1 MAYVKHTAIHTTPK
15 AHLKYILNPE
25 KNEKMKYVT
34 GICCGDDLE
43 TAYDNFKGIFEKYN
57 DENFD
62 NCEISKNGGK
72 KHIRIHSYTQSF
84 DSGVSAEEAHRIGVE
99 WAKKVFGEN
108 RPIIVSTHSNTDHC
122 HNHIAVCPYDLDGI
136 RWHSNYKTLQFVRK
150 RSDEICLEHNL
161 DIIRNPRKKSTISY
175 KEHDASK
182 KGYSWKVKMADTIDR
197 LIHSDDVTDIYSLIE
212 KMKECGYTFTNESR
226 MIAKPKGVKYGCCIS
241 KLGFGYSYQML
252 IQRINNKQNE
262 FVGRKISAFIGFQ
275 VEIAVGLRERQ
286 FDIYRSQSVHM
297 PTYAEVKKSFE
308 VLNFIHSNHIHSLD
322 DMKSCLSAAN
332 CKEDFAM
339 HRYFSLANKKEQLKT
354 LEYLGDEYA
363 CLLKTENRDK
373 AQQKRLEKLH
383 WQLMISGGIGGWDT
397 HMENWLPKL
406 KDKLRNDLKQLDR
419 LAEEMGRA
427 SKERANAEMSLAYL
441 EDFLKSDYDRIRE
454 QEQLRIQIE
463 NYHNGLEPQEDGTYK
478 AAPKPTAERN
488 AEIAYMDMRE
498 EHRRR
503 AEEQRRMFE
512 QQKEREYQKIYNGYS
527 R

>member
-15 AHLKYILNPE
+15 AHLKYILNPD
-25 KNEKMKYVT
+25 KNEEMKYVT

-43 TAYDNFKGIFEKYN
+43 TAYDNFKEIFEKYN
-57 DENFD
+57 TEKFD
-62 NCEISKNGGK
+62 DCELSKKSGK
-72 KHIRIHSYTQSF
+72 RHIRIHSYTQSF
-84 DSGVSAEEAHRIGVE
+84 DSSVSPEEAHRIGVE
-99 WAKKVFGEN
+99 WAKKVFGTN
-108 RPIIVSTHSNTDHC
+108 RPIIVSTHVNTNC
-122 HNHIAVCPYDLDGI
+122 VHNHIAVCPYDLDGI

-175 KEHDASK
+175 KEHDARK

-241 KLGFGYSYQML
+241 KLGYGYSYQML
-252 IQRINNKQNE
+252 MQRINNKQNE
-262 FVGRKISAFIGFQ
+262 FVGRKISAFVGFQ
-275 VEIAVGLRERQ
+275 VELAVSIREKQLDVYRTPV
-286 FDIYRSQSVHM
+286 IYY
-297 PTYAEVKKSFE
+297 PTYAEVKRSFE
-308 VLNFIHSNHIHSLD
+308 TLNFIHSNHIHSLD

-332 CKEDFAM
+332 RKEDFAM

-363 CLLKTENRDK
+363 RLLKTENRDE

-383 WQLMISGGIGGWDT
+383 WQLMISGCISGWDT
-397 HMENWLPKL
+397 HMDNWLPKL
-406 KDKLRNDLKQLDR
+406 KDKLRNDLKQLDS
-419 LAEEMGRA
+419 LAAEMGRA
-427 SKERANAEMSLAYL
+427 SKERTNAEMSLAYL

-478 AAPKPTAERN
+478 AEPEPTAERN
-488 AEIAYMDMRE
+488 AEFTYMEMCE
-498 EHRRR
+498 EQRRR
-503 AEEQRRMFE
+503 AEEERRRREEQRA
-512 QQKEREYQKIYNGYS
+512 RENRKRYIGYY

>member
-15 AHLKYILNPE
+15 THLKYILNPE

-43 TAYDNFKGIFEKYN
+43 TAYDNFKEIFEKYN

-62 NCEISKNGGK
+62 NYGTYAKSGK
-72 KHIRIHSYTQSF
+72 RNIRIHSYTQSF
-84 DSGVSAEEAHRIGVE
+84 DSSVSPEKAHRIGVE

-136 RWHSNYKTLQFVRK
+136 RWHSNRKTLDFVRK
-150 RSDEICLEHNL
+150 RSDEICLEHGL
-161 DIIRNPRKKSTISY
+161 DIIKNPKRNSTISY
-175 KEHDASK
+175 KEHDARK
-182 KGYSWKVKMADTIDR
+182 KGYSWKIQMADTIDR
-197 LIHSDDVTDIYSLIE
+197 LILQNDITDVYSLIE
-212 KMKECGYTFTNESR
+212 KMRECGYTFTNESR
-226 MIAKPKGVKYGCCIS
+226 LIAKPKGVKYGCCIA

-252 IQRINNKQNE
+252 MERISNKQNE
-262 FVGRKISAFIGFQ
+262 FVGRKISAFVGFQ
-275 VEIAVGLRERQ
+275 VELAVSIREKQ
-286 FDIYRSQSVHM
+286 LDVYRTPMIHY

-308 VLNFIHSNHIHSLD
+308 ILNFIHSNHIHSLA
-322 DMKSCLSAAN
+322 DMKSCLAAAN
-332 CKEDFAM
+332 RKEDIAL
-339 HRYFSLANKKEQLKT
+339 HRYCKCTEKKEQLKT
-354 LEYLGDEYA
+354 LNYLGDEYA
-363 CLLKTENRDK
+363 CLLKNENRDE

-383 WQLMISGGIGGWDT
+383 WQLVESGGIGGWNT
-397 HMENWLPKL
+397 HEDNWLPKL
-406 KDKLRNDLKQLDR
+406 KDKLLNDLRQLDS

-427 SKERANAEMSLAYL
+427 SKERSKAEMSLAYL

-478 AAPKPTAERN
+478 AEPKPTAERN
-488 AEIAYMDMRE
+488 AEFAYLDMRE
-498 EHRRR
+498 EQRRR
-503 AEEQRRMFE
+503 ADEQRRRD
-512 QQKEREYQKIYNGYS
+512 ERQREMRNRSRSGYC

>member
-15 AHLKYILNPE
+15 AHLKYILNPD

-43 TAYDNFKGIFEKYN
+43 TAYDNFKEIFEKYN

-62 NCEISKNGGK
+62 NCETSKKGGK
-72 KHIRIHSYTQSF
+72 RNIRIHSYTQSF
-84 DSGVSAEEAHRIGVE
+84 DSGVSSEEAHRIGVE

-175 KEHDASK
+175 KEHDARK

-197 LIHSDDVTDIYSLIE
+197 LILRDDVTDIYSLIE
-212 KMKECGYTFTNESR
+212 KMKEYGYTFTNESR
-226 MIAKPKGVKYGCCIS
+226 LIAKPKGVKYGCCIA

-252 IQRINNKQNE
+252 MERISNKQNE

-275 VEIAVGLRERQ
+275 VEIVVGLRERQ

-322 DMKSCLSAAN
+322 DMKSCLAAAN
-332 CKEDFAM
+332 RKDDIALHKYCKCAE
-339 HRYFSLANKKEQLKT
+339 KKEQLKT
-354 LEYLGDEYA
+354 LNYLGDEYA
-363 CLLKTENRDK
+363 RLLKTENRDE

-383 WQLMISGGIGGWDT
+383 WQLAENGGIGGWNT
-397 HMENWLPKL
+397 HEDNWLPKL
-406 KDKLRNDLKQLDR
+406 KEKLKNDLKELDSLGFELGR
-419 LAEEMGRA
+419 TSAERT
-427 SKERANAEMSLAYL
+427 KAEAAFEYL
-441 EDFLKSDYDRIRE
+441 QDFLKTDYDKIRE
-454 QEQLRIQIE
+454 QEILRI
-463 NYHNGLEPQEDGTYK
+463 HN
-478 AAPKPTAERN
+478 A
-488 AEIAYMDMRE
+488 I
-498 EHRRR
+498 
-503 AEEQRRMFE
+503 
-512 QQKEREYQKIYNGYS
+512 
-527 R
+527 

>member
-15 AHLKYILNPE
+15 AHLKYILNPD

-43 TAYDNFKGIFEKYN
+43 TAYDNFKEIFEKYN

-62 NCEISKNGGK
+62 NCGTSQKSGK
-72 KHIRIHSYTQSF
+72 RNIRIHSYTQSF

-136 RWHSNYKTLQFVRK
+136 RWHSNRKTLDFVRK
-150 RSDEICLEHNL
+150 RSDEICLEHGL
-161 DIIRNPRKKSTISY
+161 DIIKNPKRNSTISY
-175 KEHDASK
+175 KEHDARK
-182 KGYSWKVKMADTIDR
+182 KGYSWKIQMADTIDR
-197 LIHSDDVTDIYSLIE
+197 LILQNDITDVYSLIE
-212 KMKECGYTFTNESR
+212 KMRECGYTFTNESR
-226 MIAKPKGVKYGCCIS
+226 LIAKPKGVKYGCCIA

-252 IQRINNKQNE
+252 MERISNKQNE
-262 FVGRKISAFIGFQ
+262 FVGRKISAFVGFQ
-275 VEIAVGLRERQ
+275 VELAVSIREKQ
-286 FDIYRSQSVHM
+286 LDIYRTPMIHY

-308 VLNFIHSNHIHSLD
+308 ILNFIHSNHIHSLA
-322 DMKSCLSAAN
+322 DMKSCLAAAN
-332 CKEDFAM
+332 RKEDIAL
-339 HRYFSLANKKEQLKT
+339 HRYCKCTEKKEQLKT
-354 LEYLGDEYA
+354 LNYLGDEYA
-363 CLLKTENRDK
+363 CLLKNENRDE

-383 WQLMISGGIGGWDT
+383 WQLVESGGIGGWNT
-397 HMENWLPKL
+397 HEDNWLPKL
-406 KDKLRNDLKQLDR
+406 KDKLLNDLRQLDS
-419 LAEEMGRA
+419 LAAEMGRA
-427 SKERANAEMSLAYL
+427 SKERTNAEMSLAYL

-478 AAPKPTAERN
+478 AEPKPTAERN
-488 AEIAYMDMRE
+488 AEFAYLDMRE
-498 EHRRR
+498 EQRRR
-503 AEEQRRMFE
+503 ADEQRRRD
-512 QQKEREYQKIYNGYS
+512 ERQREMRNRSRSGYC

>member
-43 TAYDNFKGIFEKYN
+43 TAYDNFKEIFEKYN

-62 NCEISKNGGK
+62 NYGTYAKSRKRN
-72 KHIRIHSYTQSF
+72 IRIHSYTQSF
-84 DSGVSAEEAHRIGVE
+84 DSSVSPEKAHRIGVE

-136 RWHSNYKTLQFVRK
+136 HWHSNRKTLDFVRK
-150 RSDEICLEHNL
+150 RSDEICLEHGL
-161 DIIRNPRKKSTISY
+161 DIIKNPKRNSTISY
-175 KEHDASK
+175 KEHDARK
-182 KGYSWKVKMADTIDR
+182 KGYSWKIQMADMIDR
-197 LIHSDDVTDIYSLIE
+197 LILQNDVTDVYSLIE
-212 KMKECGYTFTNESR
+212 KMREYGYTFTNESR
-226 MIAKPKGVKYGCCIS
+226 MIAKPKGVKYGCCIA

-252 IQRINNKQNE
+252 MERISNKQNE
-262 FVGRKISAFIGFQ
+262 FVGRKISAFVGFQ
-275 VEIAVGLRERQ
+275 VELAVSIREKQ
-286 FDIYRSQSVHM
+286 LDIYRTSVIHY
-297 PTYAEVKKSFE
+297 PTYAEVKRSFE
-308 VLNFIHSNHIHSLD
+308 ILNFIHSNHIHSLE
-322 DMKSCLSAAN
+322 DMAKVTAAAN
-332 CKEDFAM
+332 RKEDIAL
-339 HRYFSLANKKEQLKT
+339 HKYCKCAEKKEQLKT
-354 LEYLGDEYA
+354 LNYLGDEYA
-363 CLLKTENRDK
+363 CLLKTENRDE

-383 WQLMISGGIGGWDT
+383 WQLVENGGIGGWNT
-397 HMENWLPKL
+397 HEDNWLPKL
-406 KDKLRNDLKQLDR
+406 KDKLRNDLRQLDS

-427 SKERANAEMSLAYL
+427 SKERSKAEMSLAYL

-478 AAPKPTAERN
+478 AEPKPTAERN
-488 AEIAYMDMRE
+488 AEFAYLDMRE
-498 EHRRR
+498 EQRRR
-503 AEEQRRMFE
+503 DERQREMRN
-512 QQKEREYQKIYNGYS
+512 RSRSGYC

>member
-43 TAYDNFKGIFEKYN
+43 TAYDNFKEIFEKYN

-62 NCEISKNGGK
+62 NCGTSQKSGK
-72 KHIRIHSYTQSF
+72 RNILIHSYTQSF
-84 DSGVSAEEAHRIGVE
+84 DSSVSPEEAHRIGIE

-136 RWHSNYKTLQFVRK
+136 RWHSNRKSLEFVRK
-150 RSDEICLEHNL
+150 RSDEICIEHNL
-161 DIIRNPRKKSTISY
+161 DIIRNPKRKSTISY
-175 KEHDASK
+175 KEHDARK
-182 KGYSWKVKMADTIDR
+182 KGYSWKRKMVDTIDR
-197 LIHSDDVTDIYSLIE
+197 LILRDDVTDIHSLIE
-212 KMKECGYTFTNESR
+212 KMKEYGYTFTNESR
-226 MIAKPKGVKYGCCIS
+226 LIAKPKNVKYGCNIA

-252 IQRINNKQNE
+252 VERINNKQNE
-262 FVGRKISAFIGFQ
+262 FVGRKISAFVGFQ
-275 VEIAVGLRERQ
+275 VELAVSIREKQ
-286 FDIYRSQSVHM
+286 LDVYRTPVIHY

-308 VLNFIHSNHIHSLD
+308 TLNFIHSNHIHSLD
-322 DMKSCLSAAN
+322 DMKSCLAAAN
-332 CKEDFAM
+332 RKEDIAL
-339 HRYFSLANKKEQLKT
+339 HRYCKCTEKKERLKT
-354 LEYLGDEYA
+354 LNYLGDEYA
-363 CLLKTENRDK
+363 CLLKTENREE

-383 WQLMISGGIGGWDT
+383 WQLVENGGIGGWNT
-397 HMENWLPKL
+397 HEDNWLPKL
-406 KDKLRNDLKQLDR
+406 KDKLRNDLRQLDS

-427 SKERANAEMSLAYL
+427 SKERSKAEMSLAYL

-478 AAPKPTAERN
+478 AEPKPTAERN
-488 AEIAYMDMRE
+488 AEFAYLDMRE
-498 EHRRR
+498 EQRRR
-503 AEEQRRMFE
+503 DERQREMRN
-512 QQKEREYQKIYNGYS
+512 RSRSGYC